1 MASTAP
7 SKPISPFAKAF
18 SSHSSS
24 VEIPKPQDPTTGNH
38 RAAMLPTPPNSI
50 SPTLPP
56 QHKLH
61 SAPAPNTS
69 YNTQNDSDVDLL
81 DADQSAA
88 PAPLSSA
95 ALSGLEAIDTITP
108 AMLAKNHLPDILLSN
123 GPVAI
128 RHVLMNLAQ
137 SVPGFSRI
145 PQARARRLVVAAL
158 ESRTIG
164 SSAVKDGEVVFE
176 KVGWGRWDAY
186 IMGQP
191 RPERNTGHGI
201 PVGGMRQSAFSPPAS
216 VPDSYAM
223 SADGLQIPRGYD
235 RASFTHHGH
244 SGRRQ
249 DLYSGSWA
257 ASSAISGHD
266 ASDYDVDMNMAEHE
280 ADKMSMDGDD
290 AGYDSPPAPEA
301 MEDDIDLDEEDEAT
315 DEEDWAGIGAQVLR
329 QGSMGGFGG
338 GLGRG
343 GVMRD
348 YNRLSRNTTVRAKL
362 SPQPRSFSQT
372 YANARGSPRG
382 VSASYQER
390 PTPGSGFAPAG
401 WTAMAQ
407 QNPQE
412 REAIEALLKMGS
424 M

>member
-1 MASTAP
+1 MAST
-7 SKPISPFAKAF
+7 SNPISPFVRAY

-24 VEIPKPQDPTTGNH
+24 VKIPKPQDSATGSH
-38 RAAMLPTPPNSI
+38 RSAMLPTPPNSI

-61 SAPAPNTS
+61 ASSVHNLAH
-69 YNTQNDSDVDLL
+69 YTQNDSDVDLL
-81 DADQSAA
+81 DAEQPAP

-95 ALSGLEAIDTITP
+95 ALSGLEATDTITP
-108 AMLAKNHLPDILLSN
+108 AMLAKNHLPDVLLNN

-128 RHVLMNLAQ
+128 RHVLINLAQ

-145 PQARARRLVVAAL
+145 PQAKARRLVVAAL
-158 ESRTIG
+158 ESRTVG
-164 SSAVKDGEVVFE
+164 SSAVKEGEVVYE

-186 IMGQP
+186 LMGHP
-191 RPERNTGHGI
+191 RPERNLAGHGI
-201 PVGGMRQSAFSPPAS
+201 PVNSLRQAAFSPPAS
-216 VPDSYAM
+216 VPDSYAV
-223 SADGLQIPRGYD
+223 SADGLQIPRLGD
-235 RASFTHHGH
+235 RANFALHGH
-244 SGRRQ
+244 SGRRE

-257 ASSAISGHD
+257 ASSAISGRD

-290 AGYDSPPAPEA
+290 VGYDSPPAPEA
-301 MEDDIDLDEEDEAT
+301 MDDDVELDDEDEAT
-315 DEEDWAGIGAQVLR
+315 DEEDWAGIGAHVLR
-329 QGSMGGFGG
+329 QGSTGGFGG

-348 YNRLSRNTTVRAKL
+348 YNRLSRNTAARPKL
-362 SPQPRSFSQT
+362 SPQPRSFSNV
-372 YANARGSPRG
+372 YRGSPRA

-390 PTPGSGFAPAG
+390 LPPGSSAAPAG
-401 WTAMAQ
+401 WTRIAQ

>member
-7 SKPISPFAKAF
+7 SKPVSHFARAF
-18 SSHSSS
+18 ASHS
-24 VEIPKPQDPTTGNH
+24 VEIPKPHEPATANH

-61 SAPAPNTS
+61 SSAAPNT
-69 YNTQNDSDVDLL
+69 NPHVQNDSDVDLL
-81 DADQSAA
+81 DAEQPPA

-95 ALSGLEAIDTITP
+95 ALSGLEAADTITP
-108 AMLAKNHLPDILLSN
+108 AMLAKHHLPDILMNN

-145 PQARARRLVVAAL
+145 PQAKARRLVVAAL
-158 ESRTIG
+158 ESRTVG
-164 SSAVKDGEVVFE
+164 SSAVNEGEIVFE
-176 KVGWGRWDAY
+176 KVGWGRWDAH

-191 RPERNTGHGI
+191 RPERNLTGSGI
-201 PVGGMRQSAFSPPAS
+201 PVNGIRQSALSPPAS

-223 SADGLQIPRGYD
+223 SADGLHIPRAGH
-235 RASFTHHGH
+235 RGHHGH
-244 SGRRQ
+244 FARRE

-257 ASSAISGHD
+257 ASSAMSGHD
-266 ASDYDVDMNMAEHE
+266 ASDYDIDMNMAEHE

-290 AGYDSPPAPEA
+290 AGYDSPPAPEN
-301 MEDDIDLDEEDEAT
+301 MDDDIELDEEDEAT

-338 GLGRG
+338 GLGGG

-348 YNRLSRNTTVRAKL
+348 YNQLSRSVTARAKM
-362 SPQPRSFSQT
+362 SPQPRAF
-372 YANARGSPRG
+372 ANAYMKGRGSPRG
-382 VSASYQER
+382 VSASYQDR
-390 PTPGSGFAPAG
+390 APHFTGAAPTG
-401 WTAMAQ
+401 WTSIAQ

>member
-7 SKPISPFAKAF
+7 SKPVSPFARAF
-18 SSHSSS
+18 ASQSSS
-24 VEIPKPQDPTTGNH
+24 VEIPKPYDPATGNH

-61 SAPAPNTS
+61 SSSVPHTNS
-69 YNTQNDSDVDLL
+69 HGQNDSDVDLF
-81 DADQSAA
+81 DAEQPPA

-95 ALSGLEAIDTITP
+95 ALSGLEAADTITP
-108 AMLAKNHLPDILLSN
+108 TMLAKHHLPDILLNN

-145 PQARARRLVVAAL
+145 PQAKARRLVVAAL
-158 ESRTIG
+158 ESRTVG
-164 SSAVKDGEVVFE
+164 SSAVSEGEVVFE

-191 RPERNTGHGI
+191 RPERNPTGTGI
-201 PVGGMRQSAFSPPAS
+201 PVHGMRQSAFSPPAS

-223 SADGLQIPRGYD
+223 SADGLRIPRVGH
-235 RASFTHHGH
+235 RERHGQFA
-244 SGRRQ
+244 RRE

-257 ASSAISGHD
+257 ASSAMSGHD
-266 ASDYDVDMNMAEHE
+266 VSDYDVDMNMAEHE
-280 ADKMSMDGDD
+280 ADKMSMDGDE
-290 AGYDSPPAPEA
+290 AGYDSPPAPEN
-301 MEDDIDLDEEDEAT
+301 MDDDIEIDEEDEAT

-329 QGSMGGFGG
+329 QSSMGGFGG
-338 GLGRG
+338 GLGGG

-348 YNRLSRNTTVRAKL
+348 YNQLSRSVTARARM
-362 SPQPRSFSQT
+362 SPQPRSF
-372 YANARGSPRG
+372 ANAYLKSRGNSRG

-390 PTPGSGFAPAG
+390 APHLTGAAPAG
-401 WTAMAQ
+401 WTSIAQ

-412 REAIEALLKMGS
+412 RDAIEALLKMGS